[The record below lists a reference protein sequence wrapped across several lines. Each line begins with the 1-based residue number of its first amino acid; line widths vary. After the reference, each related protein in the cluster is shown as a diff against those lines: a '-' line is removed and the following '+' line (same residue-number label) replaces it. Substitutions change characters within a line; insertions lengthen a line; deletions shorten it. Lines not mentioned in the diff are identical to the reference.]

1 MGNRYEDLLDIDT
14 DIKREISRMLEVF
27 HTPYAYRSE
36 DDFFS
41 FNASSWTV
49 TTVELGTGNASEAI
63 GDAAGGVLEIINDD
77 ADDDSDELQLV
88 GESIILAASKPVIFL
103 ARIKVDDA
111 TDSDLF
117 VGLSATD
124 TDILGGTDNG
134 VLFQKDAADA
144 NLDFG
149 CRKAG
154 AGSLADTGVDLAD
167 DTWIVVG
174 FRWDGFGTVTPF
186 YSTDASGKNVTELT
200 AVITNIPTTE
210 MRVSFGIRNG
220 EAVAKTLSVDYI
232 KCAGI
237 R

>member
-27 HTPYAYRSE
+27 HTPYAYRLE

-41 FNASSWTV
+41 FNASDWTI
-49 TTVELGTGNASEAI
+49 TTVELGTGNAAEAI
-63 GDAAGGVLEIINDD
+63 GDAAGGVLEITNDD

-88 GESIILAASKPVIFL
+88 GESIILASGKPVVFL

-134 VLFQKDAADA
+134 VLFQKDDGDA

-149 CRKAG
+149 CRAAG
-154 AGSLADTGVDLAD
+154 AGSLSDTGVDLSD

-200 AVITNIPTTE
+200 AVTTNIPTTE
-210 MRVSFGIRNG
+210 MRISFGVRNG
-220 EAVAKTLSVDYI
+220 EAAVKKVSVDYI
-232 KCAGI
+232 KCAGV